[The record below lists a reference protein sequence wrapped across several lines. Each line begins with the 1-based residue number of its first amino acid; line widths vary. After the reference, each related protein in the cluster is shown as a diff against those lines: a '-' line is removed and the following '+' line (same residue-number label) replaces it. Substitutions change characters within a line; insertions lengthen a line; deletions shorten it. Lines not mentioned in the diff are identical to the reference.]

1 MNSLIRLRVLGTAAL
16 LLLPAGAPANA
27 DTDTALRFQG
37 QTVSSDGN
45 ALGFGGGFDSA
56 PGFYVGVEKKLSER
70 LGIEVGAAWTEFD
83 QSIEQDLLF
92 ASVDI
97 STQVQV
103 VPVTVALDIHLTPG
117 ARSDFYIAP
126 RIGYAFFDD
135 MEIDTDVS
143 INFGGLSLPGFP
155 SLNVDPGINSILTT
169 SIGVEDQFIY
179 GLRIGYDVPLGAA
192 GAWIFSSSVDYTAID
207 LELEPASGVTTGLD
221 PLAVGVGLAFRF

>member
-1 MNSLIRLRVLGTAAL
+1 MNSLTRLRILGATTL
-16 LLLPAGAPANA
+16 LLLLAGVPTNA
-27 DTDTALRFQG
+27 DTALRFQG

-45 ALGFGGGFDSA
+45 ALGFGDGFDSA
-56 PGFYVGVEKKLSER
+56 PGIYLGVERKISDR
-70 LGIEVGAAWTEFD
+70 LGVEVGAAWTEFD

-97 STQVQV
+97 STSVQV

-143 INFGGLSLPGFP
+143 INFGGIAFPGFP
-155 SLNVDPGINSILTT
+155 SLNITDSDIGSIVTT

-179 GLRIGYDVPLGAA
+179 GLRIGYDVPLGDR

-207 LELEPASGVTTGLD
+207 FELEPAAGATTGLD